1 MACNRTDSRDTDVC
15 EEEGEG
21 GVELGHGQV
30 SAITEAENRE
40 GGVVN
45 ASLYLFFFQIFQC
58 LYRTTPIAW
67 KFE

>member
-1 MACNRTDSRDTDVC
+1 MACDRTDSRDTDVC

-30 SAITEAENRE
+30 STITETEDRE

-45 ASLYLFFFQIFQC
+45 ASLYLFFFQIF
-58 LYRTTPIAW
+58 
-67 KFE
+67 